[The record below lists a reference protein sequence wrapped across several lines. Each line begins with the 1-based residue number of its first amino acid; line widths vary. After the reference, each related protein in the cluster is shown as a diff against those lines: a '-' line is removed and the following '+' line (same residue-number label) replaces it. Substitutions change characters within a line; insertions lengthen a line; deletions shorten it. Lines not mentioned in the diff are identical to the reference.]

1 LANEYDVV
9 IIGGGLA
16 GMTAGMYAANYGLRT
31 GLIEQMM
38 GGAQIINIEKI
49 ENFPGFPE
57 GVAGAELAPA
67 VQEQCMNAGVEFIMG
82 EATGV
87 TRDGEYKVVAT
98 DSGEFR
104 GRAVIVA
111 AGSTLRT
118 LGIPGE
124 EELNGRGVSNCAT
137 CDGPMFMGETV
148 GVVGGGDSAVEEA
161 LTLTEYVDK
170 VLLFHRRDQL
180 RAQEALQQR
189 LLNNPKVE
197 VLWDTVVEAVLGEDT
212 VSGVRAR
219 NLTTNEESVIDLS
232 GLFVYVGLEPN
243 SQLVGGLVEL
253 DNAGHIPV
261 NLSMETSVPGLYAA
275 GDLRQNSAS
284 QLVSSAGDG
293 ATAAIAAFNH
303 IRSSR

>member
-1 LANEYDVV
+1 
-9 IIGGGLA
+9 
-16 GMTAGMYAANYGLRT
+16 
-31 GLIEQMM
+31 
-38 GGAQIINIEKI
+38 
-49 ENFPGFPE
+49 
-57 GVAGAELAPA
+57 
-67 VQEQCMNAGVEFIMG
+67 
-82 EATGV
+82 
-87 TRDGEYKVVAT
+87 
-98 DSGEFR
+98 
-104 GRAVIVA
+104 
-111 AGSTLRT
+111 
-118 LGIPGE
+118 
-124 EELNGRGVSNCAT
+124 
-137 CDGPMFMGETV
+137 MFMGETV

-197 VLWDTVVEAVLGEDT
+197 VLWDTVVEAVLGEDM

-219 NLTTNEESVIDLS
+219 NVTTNEESVIDLS

-243 SQLVGGLVEL
+243 SQLVGELVEL

-261 NLSMETSVPGLYAA
+261 NLSMETPVPGLYAA

-293 ATAAIAAFNH
+293 ATAAIAAFKYL
-303 IRSSR
+303 RGVQ

>member
-1 LANEYDVV
+1 
-9 IIGGGLA
+9 
-16 GMTAGMYAANYGLRT
+16 
-31 GLIEQMM
+31 
-38 GGAQIINIEKI
+38 
-49 ENFPGFPE
+49 
-57 GVAGAELAPA
+57 
-67 VQEQCMNAGVEFIMG
+67 
-82 EATGV
+82 
-87 TRDGEYKVVAT
+87 
-98 DSGEFR
+98 
-104 GRAVIVA
+104 
-111 AGSTLRT
+111 
-118 LGIPGE
+118 
-124 EELNGRGVSNCAT
+124 
-137 CDGPMFMGETV
+137 MFMGETV

-161 LTLTEYVDK
+161 LTLTDYVDK

-243 SQLVGGLVEL
+243 SQLVGELVEL

-293 ATAAIAAFNH
+293 ATAAIAAFKYL
-303 IRSSR
+303 RGVQ